1 MPTDDAIRASDADR
15 EHAVGILR
23 DGYVS
28 GRLTLPEFD
37 DRLTAAFT
45 SRTWGELRGLTRD
58 LPTAGQRG
66 FLPPAPRSPH
76 ASRRPTG
83 SAGRVPPAAIASGGP
98 GLSPVLLIALF
109 WLTLTFAAHAEGAL
123 IPVVFLLLMAVR
135 SAARVRGSTGR
146 LPPDPSQ
153 RPGGD
158 LRGPGGDHY
167 RAVTDPHRPSA
178 DLHEPGGDHYQPGGD
193 LRGPG
198 GDLRGPGGD
207 LRGPGGDLRG
217 PGGAP

>member
-1 MPTDDAIRASDADR
+1 MPTDNGIRASDADR
-15 EHAVGILR
+15 EHAAGVLR

-37 DRLTAAFT
+37 ERLTAAFT

-66 FLPPAPRSPH
+66 FLPPASH
-76 ASRRPTG
+76 GSRQPTG
-83 SAGRVPPAAIASGGP
+83 SAERLPPAAIASGGSR
-98 GLSPVLLIALF
+98 LSPVLLITLF

-146 LPPDPSQ
+146 LPPDPAP

-158 LRGPGGDHY
+158 L
-167 RAVTDPHRPSA
+167 HRPA
-178 DLHEPGGDHYQPGGD
+178 GD
-193 LRGPG
+193 LRGP
-198 GDLRGPGGD
+198 D
-207 LRGPGGDLRG
+207 
-217 PGGAP
+217 GAP